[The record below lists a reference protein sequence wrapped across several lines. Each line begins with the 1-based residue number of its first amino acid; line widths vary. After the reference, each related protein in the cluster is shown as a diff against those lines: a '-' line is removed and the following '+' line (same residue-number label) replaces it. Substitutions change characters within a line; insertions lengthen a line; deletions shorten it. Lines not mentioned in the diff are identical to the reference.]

1 MIRHSIQIIVP
12 VYNEESVVDLFFKEM
27 VSYLS
32 RISKHYRTEI
42 IFVDDGS
49 SDSTRQK
56 VLELKAKKISVRL
69 VSHSANAGHQAAIA
83 TGIVHATADCIIMM
97 DGDLQHPP
105 NLIEEFLARWEEGFD
120 VVQGVRISNV
130 KGKFWKEFFGHVFY
144 RIFNLG
150 SKIKLTPGECD
161 FRLLD
166 RSVYEGIKRVLEKS
180 PNRDLMLRALIKSFN
195 FKSTNLE
202 FVAPERAAGESRYIP
217 TKMLK
222 LAISGLF
229 SYSRFPI
236 LVLSGIALL
245 YLLLL
250 SAYAA
255 YVLWIFLFTS
265 KAIPGQTSILMLII
279 MTGFLQFMFTLISLG
294 YSYRIYQEQIL
305 PPRFTQSFN
314 RTYGE

>member
-1 MIRHSIQIIVP
+1 MARHSVQIIVP
-12 VYNEESVVDLFFKEM
+12 VYNEERVIDLFFKE
-27 VSYLS
+27 VASSLS
-32 RISKHYRTEI
+32 LISKNYRTEI

-49 SDSTRQK
+49 SDSTRKK

-69 VSHSANAGHQAAIA
+69 VSHPANAGHQAAIA
-83 TGIVHATADCIIMM
+83 TGILHATADCIIMM

-105 NLIEEFLARWEEGFD
+105 ILIEDFLARWEDGFD
-120 VVQGVRISNV
+120 VVKGVRLSTV
-130 KGKFWKEFFGHVFY
+130 KGKFWKEFFSRLFY

-150 SKIKLTPGECD
+150 SRFKLTPGECD

-166 RSVYEGIKRVLEKS
+166 RSIYEGIKRVLEKS

-195 FKSTNLE
+195 FKSTNFE
-202 FVAPERAAGESRYIP
+202 FIAPERAAGESRFIP
-217 TKMLK
+217 SKMLK
-222 LAISGLF
+222 LAMSGLF

-265 KAIPGQTSILMLII
+265 KAIPGQTSILILII
-279 MTGFLQFMFTLISLG
+279 LTGFLQFIFTLISLG

-305 PPRFTQSFN
+305 PPRFTQSFD
-314 RTYGE
+314 RTYRE